1 MLGSIFEA
9 HRDMDPC
16 FPIIFHLDTLHG
28 PAQSGEALHWH
39 EDVELL
45 YCIHGEGTV
54 LSNASRIPM
63 REGDLAVVN
72 ANHLHM
78 VLSDGFCQY
87 YCLIVGKALTRG
99 MDLPLGEFPLQER
112 ITDPDVQLRF
122 SSIIREMDACAPYY
136 KPAVLAEVAALSAHL
151 CRSYAAGEDLLQGS
165 HRDNR
170 VEMVKS
176 AVAYVRANCTQELS
190 VDEIC
195 RHAGFS
201 KYYFCRT
208 FKEITGFTVV
218 GYVNFLRCQN
228 ARALLSSGEY
238 NVGESAELSG
248 FHNMSYFTRTYKS
261 LMGALP
267 SEQREADRRKERRK

>member
-1 MLGSIFEA
+1 MQPSIFEA
-9 HRDMDPC
+9 HRDMDPR
-16 FPIIFHLDTLHG
+16 FPIIFHLDTLQG

-45 YCIHGEGTV
+45 FCIQGEGCV

-63 REGDLAVVN
+63 KEGELAVVN

-78 VLSDGFCQY
+78 VLAEGLCRY
-87 YCLIVGKALTRG
+87 YCLIVGKALTQG
-99 MDLPLGEFPLQER
+99 LDLPLGEFLLQER
-112 ITDPDVQLRF
+112 IAAPEIQTRF
-122 SSIIREMDACAPYY
+122 QCIIREMEERQPYY
-136 KPAVLAEVAALSAHL
+136 KPAVLAEVAALSAL
-151 CRSYAAGEDLLQGS
+151 ICRSYAAGEDAPQNAR
-165 HRDNR
+165 RDNR

-176 AVAYVRANCTQELS
+176 AVAYIRANCAQELS

-218 GYVNFLRCQN
+218 GYINFLRCQN
-228 ARALLSSGEY
+228 ARALFSSGEY
-238 NVGESAELSG
+238 NISESAERSG
-248 FHNMSYFTRTYKS
+248 FHNMSYFTRTYKA
-261 LMGALP
+261 LMGGLP
-267 SEQREADRRKERRK
+267 SEQRESLRRKEQKP